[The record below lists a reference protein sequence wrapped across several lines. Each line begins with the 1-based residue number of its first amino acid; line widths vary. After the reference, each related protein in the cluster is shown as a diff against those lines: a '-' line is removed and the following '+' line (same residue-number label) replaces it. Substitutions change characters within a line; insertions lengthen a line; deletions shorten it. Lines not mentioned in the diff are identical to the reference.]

1 MTGDRQHDATQNS
14 TSQRSAGP
22 RWDPRIAVLSRPDGR
37 LQLGWTPGRAVL
49 LTLPAGVD
57 ARAVKSILRTMDG
70 SKSRAAILWEA
81 SRRGIP
87 TSVAEQ
93 FLAQLADSGFV
104 HTARRNTATVRI
116 HGVGPL
122 SDAVERA
129 LVTGGVCTR
138 RSRGYRNTDVVRS
151 WNEQLVVLADDV
163 VTDPRLVS
171 DLVRCGLPHLSV
183 RIRDGNGVVGPLVL
197 PGRSSCLRCADIIRS
212 ELDPHWLHL
221 SAQLLGSAGHAESAM
236 IHASV
241 ALALAEIDATLGA
254 LDLPGVEDL
263 PSAAT
268 AASLSSTL
276 EIALRPYRITTR
288 RWPRQISC
296 SCQYLAPVSG
306 KGRPSQT

>member
-1 MTGDRQHDATQNS
+1 MTGDTQNS
-14 TSQRSAGP
+14 TTQNTQRSVGP

-49 LTLPAGVD
+49 LTLPVGVD
-57 ARAVKSILRTMDG
+57 ARAVKSILRAMDG
-70 SKSRAAILWEA
+70 SRSRATILWEA
-81 SRRGIP
+81 SKRGIS
-87 TSVAEQ
+87 TSVTEE
-93 FLAQLADSGFV
+93 LLEQLADSGFV
-104 HTARRNTATVRI
+104 HTAGTSTASVRI

-122 SDAVERA
+122 SDAVERG
-129 LVTGGVCTR
+129 LVTSGTSTR
-138 RSRGYRNTDVVRS
+138 RSRGYRNTDVVRT

-183 RIRDGNGVVGPLVL
+183 RIRDGNGVIGPLVV
-197 PGRSSCLRCADIIRS
+197 PGQSSCLRCADIIRS

-241 ALALAEIDATLGA
+241 ALALAEIDAALSA
-254 LDLPGVEDL
+254 LDLPSVVDL
-263 PSAAT
+263 PSAAS

>member
-87 TSVAEQ
+87 TSVTEQ

-129 LVTGGVCTR
+129 LVTGGVSTR

>member
-1 MTGDRQHDATQNS
+1 MTGDTQNS
-14 TSQRSAGP
+14 STQNTQRSVGP

-49 LTLPAGVD
+49 LTLPVGVD
-57 ARAVKSILRTMDG
+57 ARAVKSILRAMDG
-70 SKSRAAILWEA
+70 SRSRATILWEA
-81 SRRGIP
+81 SKRGIS
-87 TSVAEQ
+87 TSVTEE
-93 FLAQLADSGFV
+93 LLEQLADSGFV
-104 HTARRNTATVRI
+104 HTAGTSTASVRI

-122 SDAVERA
+122 SDAVERG
-129 LVTGGVCTR
+129 LVTSGTSTR
-138 RSRGYRNTDVVRS
+138 RSRGYRNTDVVRT

-197 PGRSSCLRCADIIRS
+197 PGQSSCLRCADIIRS

-241 ALALAEIDATLGA
+241 ALALAEIDAALSA
-254 LDLPGVEDL
+254 LDLPSVVDL
-263 PSAAT
+263 PSAAS

>member
-57 ARAVKSILRTMDG
+57 ARVVKSILRTMDG

-87 TSVAEQ
+87 TSVTEQ

-129 LVTGGVCTR
+129 LVTGGVSTR

-254 LDLPGVEDL
+254 LDQPGVEDL

>member
-1 MTGDRQHDATQNS
+1 MTGDTQNS
-14 TSQRSAGP
+14 TAQNTQRSVGP

-49 LTLPAGVD
+49 LTLPVGVD

-70 SKSRAAILWEA
+70 SRSRATILWEA
-81 SRRGIP
+81 SKRGIS
-87 TSVAEQ
+87 TSVTEE
-93 FLAQLADSGFV
+93 LLEQLADSGFV
-104 HTARRNTATVRI
+104 HTAGPSTASVRI

-129 LVTGGVCTR
+129 LVTGGIRTR
-138 RSRGYRNTDVVRS
+138 RSRGYRNTDVVRT

-197 PGRSSCLRCADIIRS
+197 PGQSSCLRCADIIRS
-212 ELDPHWLHL
+212 ELDSHWLHL

-241 ALALAEIDATLGA
+241 ALALAEIDAALGA
-254 LDLPGVEDL
+254 ADRRG
-263 PSAAT
+263 AAS

>member
-1 MTGDRQHDATQNS
+1 MTGDTQDDTTQNS

-49 LTLPAGVD
+49 LTLPVGVD
-57 ARAVKSILRTMDG
+57 PRAVKSILRKMDG
-70 SKSRAAILWEA
+70 SRSRATILWEA
-81 SRRGIP
+81 STRGIS
-87 TSVAEQ
+87 TSVTEKLLEQ
-93 FLAQLADSGFV
+93 LTDSGFV
-104 HTARRNTATVRI
+104 HTAARRTVSVRI

-129 LVTGGVCTR
+129 LVTGGVSTR
-138 RSRGYRNTDVVRS
+138 RSRGYRNTDVVRT

-183 RIRDGNGVVGPLVL
+183 RIRDGNGVIGPLVV
-197 PGRSSCLRCADIIRS
+197 PGQSSCLRCADIIRS

-241 ALALAEIDATLGA
+241 ALALAEIDSAISET
-254 LDLPGVEDL
+254 
-263 PSAAT
+263 AAT
-268 AASLSSTL
+268 YAASLSSTL

>member
-87 TSVAEQ
+87 TSVTEQ

-129 LVTGGVCTR
+129 LVTGGVSTR

-254 LDLPGVEDL
+254 LDLPSVEDL

>member
-1 MTGDRQHDATQNS
+1 MTGDTQNS
-14 TSQRSAGP
+14 TTQNTQRSVGP

-49 LTLPAGVD
+49 LTLPVGVD
-57 ARAVKSILRTMDG
+57 ARAVKSILRAMDG
-70 SKSRAAILWEA
+70 SRSRATILWEA
-81 SRRGIP
+81 SKRGIS
-87 TSVAEQ
+87 TSVTEE
-93 FLAQLADSGFV
+93 LLEQLADSGFV
-104 HTARRNTATVRI
+104 HTAGTSTASVRI

-122 SDAVERA
+122 SDAVERG
-129 LVTGGVCTR
+129 LVTSGTSTR
-138 RSRGYRNTDVVRS
+138 RSRGYRNTDVVRT

-171 DLVRCGLPHLSV
+171 DLVRCGLPHISV

-197 PGRSSCLRCADIIRS
+197 PGQSSCLRCADIIRS

-241 ALALAEIDATLGA
+241 ALALAEIDAALSA
-254 LDLPGVEDL
+254 LDLPSVVDL
-263 PSAAT
+263 PSAAS

>member
-1 MTGDRQHDATQNS
+1 MTGDTQNS
-14 TSQRSAGP
+14 AIHDSTTQNTQRSVGP

-49 LTLPAGVD
+49 LTLPVGVD

-70 SKSRAAILWEA
+70 SRSRATILWEA
-81 SRRGIP
+81 SKRGIS
-87 TSVAEQ
+87 TSVTEALLE
-93 FLAQLADSGFV
+93 QLADSGFV
-104 HTARRNTATVRI
+104 RTAGTSAASVRI
-116 HGVGPL
+116 HGAGPL
-122 SDAVERA
+122 SDAVDRA
-129 LVTGGVCTR
+129 LVTGGITTR
-138 RSRGYRNTDVVRS
+138 RSRGYRNTDVVRT

-197 PGRSSCLRCADIIRS
+197 PGQSSCLRCADIIRS

-241 ALALAEIDATLGA
+241 ALALAEIDAALGVVDRRGA
-254 LDLPGVEDL
+254 
-263 PSAAT
+263 SS

>member
-1 MTGDRQHDATQNS
+1 MTGDRHDATQNI

-49 LTLPAGVD
+49 LTLSAGVD

-87 TSVAEQ
+87 TSVTEQ

-104 HTARRNTATVRI
+104 HVARRNTATVRI

-129 LVTGGVCTR
+129 LVTGGVSTR

-171 DLVRCGLPHLSV
+171 DLVRCGLPHISV

-241 ALALAEIDATLGA
+241 ALALAEIDAALGA

>member
-1 MTGDRQHDATQNS
+1 MTGDTQNS
-14 TSQRSAGP
+14 TTQNTQRSVGP

-49 LTLPAGVD
+49 LTLPVGVD

-70 SKSRAAILWEA
+70 SRSRATILWEA
-81 SRRGIP
+81 SKRGIS
-87 TSVAEQ
+87 TSVTEE
-93 FLAQLADSGFV
+93 LLEQLADSGFV
-104 HTARRNTATVRI
+104 HTAGTSTASVRI

-129 LVTGGVCTR
+129 LVTGGITTR
-138 RSRGYRNTDVVRS
+138 RSRGYRNTDVVRT

-197 PGRSSCLRCADIIRS
+197 PGQSSCLRCADIIRS

-241 ALALAEIDATLGA
+241 ALALAEIDAALGVV
-254 LDLPGVEDL
+254 DRRG
-263 PSAAT
+263 AAS

>member
-1 MTGDRQHDATQNS
+1 MTGDTQNS
-14 TSQRSAGP
+14 AIHNSTTQNTQRSVGP

-49 LTLPAGVD
+49 LTLPVGVD

-70 SKSRAAILWEA
+70 SRSRATILWEA
-81 SRRGIP
+81 SKRGIS
-87 TSVAEQ
+87 TSVTEALLE
-93 FLAQLADSGFV
+93 QLADSGFV
-104 HTARRNTATVRI
+104 HTAGTSAASVRI
-116 HGVGPL
+116 HGAGPL
-122 SDAVERA
+122 SDAVDRA
-129 LVTGGVCTR
+129 LVTGGITTR
-138 RSRGYRNTDVVRS
+138 RSRGYRNTDVVRT

-197 PGRSSCLRCADIIRS
+197 PGQSSCLRCADIIRS

-241 ALALAEIDATLGA
+241 ALALAEIDAALGVVA
-254 LDLPGVEDL
+254 RRG
-263 PSAAT
+263 AT
-268 AASLSSTL
+268 SAASLSSTL

>member
-1 MTGDRQHDATQNS
+1 
-14 TSQRSAGP
+14 
-22 RWDPRIAVLSRPDGR
+22 
-37 LQLGWTPGRAVL
+37 
-49 LTLPAGVD
+49 
-57 ARAVKSILRTMDG
+57 VKSILRTMDG

-87 TSVAEQ
+87 TSVTEQ
-93 FLAQLADSGFV
+93 FLVQLADSGFV
-104 HTARRNTATVRI
+104 HTARSNTATVRI

-129 LVTGGVCTR
+129 LVTGGVSTR

>member
-1 MTGDRQHDATQNS
+1 MMTGHTHDDTRRDS

-49 LTLPAGVD
+49 LTLPVGVD
-57 ARAVKSILRTMDG
+57 DRAVKSILRKMDG
-70 SKSRAAILWEA
+70 SRSRANILWEA

-87 TSVAEQ
+87 TSVTEE
-93 FLAQLADSGFV
+93 LLEQLAGSGFV
-104 HTARRNTATVRI
+104 HTARRSTATVRI

-122 SDAVERA
+122 SDAIERA
-129 LVTGGVCTR
+129 LVTGGVSTR
-138 RSRGYRNTDVVRS
+138 RSRGYRNTDVVRT
-151 WNEQLVVLADDV
+151 WNEQLVVLSDDV

-171 DLVRCGLPHLSV
+171 DLVRCGFPHLSV

-197 PGRSSCLRCADIIRS
+197 PGQSSCLRCADILRS

-241 ALALAEIDATLGA
+241 ALALAEIDSA
-254 LDLPGVEDL
+254 LSET
-263 PSAAT
+263 AAT
-268 AASLSSTL
+268 HAASLSSTL

>member
-1 MTGDRQHDATQNS
+1 MTGDTQNS
-14 TSQRSAGP
+14 AIHNSTTQNTQRSVGP

-49 LTLPAGVD
+49 LTLPVGVD

-70 SKSRAAILWEA
+70 SRSRATILWEA
-81 SRRGIP
+81 SKRGIS
-87 TSVAEQ
+87 TSVTEALLE
-93 FLAQLADSGFV
+93 QLADSGFV
-104 HTARRNTATVRI
+104 HTAGTSAASVRI

-129 LVTGGVCTR
+129 LVTGGISTR
-138 RSRGYRNTDVVRS
+138 RSRGYRNTDVVRT

-197 PGRSSCLRCADIIRS
+197 PGQSSCLRCADIIRS

-241 ALALAEIDATLGA
+241 ALALAEIDAALGVA
-254 LDLPGVEDL
+254 DRRGA
-263 PSAAT
+263 SS

>member
-1 MTGDRQHDATQNS
+1 MTGDTQNS
-14 TSQRSAGP
+14 TTQNTQRSVGP

-49 LTLPAGVD
+49 LTLPVGVD
-57 ARAVKSILRTMDG
+57 ARAVKSILRAMDG
-70 SKSRAAILWEA
+70 SRSRATILWEA
-81 SRRGIP
+81 SKRGIS
-87 TSVAEQ
+87 TSVTEE
-93 FLAQLADSGFV
+93 LLEQLADSGFV
-104 HTARRNTATVRI
+104 HTAGTSTASVRI

-122 SDAVERA
+122 SDAVERG
-129 LVTGGVCTR
+129 LVTSGTSTR
-138 RSRGYRNTDVVRS
+138 RSRGYRNTDVVRT

-197 PGRSSCLRCADIIRS
+197 PGQSSCLRCADIIRS

-241 ALALAEIDATLGA
+241 ALALAEIDAALSA
-254 LDLPGVEDL
+254 LDLPSVVDL
-263 PSAAT
+263 PSAAS

-306 KGRPSQT
+306 KGRASQT

>member
-1 MTGDRQHDATQNS
+1 MTGDTQNS
-14 TSQRSAGP
+14 AIHDSTTQNTQRSVGP
-22 RWDPRIAVLSRPDGR
+22 RWDPRIAVLSRPEGR

-49 LTLPAGVD
+49 LTLPVGVD

-70 SKSRAAILWEA
+70 SRSRATILWEA
-81 SRRGIP
+81 SKRGIS
-87 TSVAEQ
+87 TSVTEE
-93 FLAQLADSGFV
+93 LLEQLADSGFV
-104 HTARRNTATVRI
+104 HTAGTSAASVRI

-122 SDAVERA
+122 SDAVDRA
-129 LVTGGVCTR
+129 LVTDGISTR
-138 RSRGYRNTDVVRS
+138 RSRGYRNTDVVRT

-197 PGRSSCLRCADIIRS
+197 PGQSSCLRCADIIRS

-241 ALALAEIDATLGA
+241 ALALAEIDAALGVV
-254 LDLPGVEDL
+254 DRHG
-263 PSAAT
+263 AT
-268 AASLSSTL
+268 SAASLSSTL

>member
-1 MTGDRQHDATQNS
+1 MTGDRQHDTTQNR
-14 TSQRSAGP
+14 TAQRSAGP

-87 TSVAEQ
+87 TSVTEQ

-129 LVTGGVCTR
+129 LVTSGVSTR

>member
-1 MTGDRQHDATQNS
+1 MTGDTQNS
-14 TSQRSAGP
+14 AIHDSTTQNTQRSVGP

-49 LTLPAGVD
+49 LTLPVGVD

-70 SKSRAAILWEA
+70 SRSRATILWEA
-81 SRRGIP
+81 SKRGIS
-87 TSVAEQ
+87 TSVTEA
-93 FLAQLADSGFV
+93 LLDQLADSGFV
-104 HTARRNTATVRI
+104 HTSGTSAASVRI

-129 LVTGGVCTR
+129 LVTGGITTR
-138 RSRGYRNTDVVRS
+138 RSRGYRNTDVVRT

-197 PGRSSCLRCADIIRS
+197 PGQSSCLRCADIIRS

-241 ALALAEIDATLGA
+241 ALALAEIDAALGVV
-254 LDLPGVEDL
+254 DRHG
-263 PSAAT
+263 AT
-268 AASLSSTL
+268 SAASLSSTL

>member
-1 MTGDRQHDATQNS
+1 MTGDTQNS
-14 TSQRSAGP
+14 AIHNSTTQNTQRSVGP

-49 LTLPAGVD
+49 LTLPVGVD

-70 SKSRAAILWEA
+70 SRSRATILWEA
-81 SRRGIP
+81 SKRGIS
-87 TSVAEQ
+87 TSVTEE
-93 FLAQLADSGFV
+93 LLEQLADSGFV
-104 HTARRNTATVRI
+104 HTAGTSAASVRI

-129 LVTGGVCTR
+129 LVTGGISTR
-138 RSRGYRNTDVVRS
+138 RSRGYRNTDVVRT

-171 DLVRCGLPHLSV
+171 DLVRCGLPHLCV

-197 PGRSSCLRCADIIRS
+197 PGQSSCLRCADIIRS

-241 ALALAEIDATLGA
+241 ALALAEIDAALGVV
-254 LDLPGVEDL
+254 DRRG
-263 PSAAT
+263 AT
-268 AASLSSTL
+268 SAASLSSTL

>member
-87 TSVAEQ
+87 TSVTEQ
-93 FLAQLADSGFV
+93 FLVQLADSGFV
-104 HTARRNTATVRI
+104 HTARSNTATVRI

-129 LVTGGVCTR
+129 LVTGGVSTR

-254 LDLPGVEDL
+254 LDLPGVDVVDNFMNAPGEG
-263 PSAAT
+263 
-268 AASLSSTL
+268 
-276 EIALRPYRITTR
+276 TR
-288 RWPRQISC
+288 
-296 SCQYLAPVSG
+296 
-306 KGRPSQT
+306 

>member
-1 MTGDRQHDATQNS
+1 MTGDTQNS
-14 TSQRSAGP
+14 TTQNTQRSVGP

-49 LTLPAGVD
+49 LTLPVGVD

-70 SKSRAAILWEA
+70 SRSRATILWEA
-81 SRRGIP
+81 SKRGIS
-87 TSVAEQ
+87 TSVTEE
-93 FLAQLADSGFV
+93 LLEQLADSGFV
-104 HTARRNTATVRI
+104 HTAGTSTASVRI

-129 LVTGGVCTR
+129 LVTSGTSTR
-138 RSRGYRNTDVVRS
+138 RSRGYRNTDVVRT

-197 PGRSSCLRCADIIRS
+197 PGQSSCLRCADIIRS

-241 ALALAEIDATLGA
+241 ALALAEIDAALSA
-254 LDLPGVEDL
+254 LDLPSVVDL
-263 PSAAT
+263 PSAAS

>member
-57 ARAVKSILRTMDG
+57 ARVVKSILRTMDG
-70 SKSRAAILWEA
+70 SRSRAAILWEA

-87 TSVAEQ
+87 TSVTEQ

-129 LVTGGVCTR
+129 LVTGGVSTR

-254 LDLPGVEDL
+254 LDQPGVEDL

>member
-1 MTGDRQHDATQNS
+1 
-14 TSQRSAGP
+14 
-22 RWDPRIAVLSRPDGR
+22 
-37 LQLGWTPGRAVL
+37 
-49 LTLPAGVD
+49 
-57 ARAVKSILRTMDG
+57 MDG

-87 TSVAEQ
+87 TSVTEQ
-93 FLAQLADSGFV
+93 FLVQLADSGFV
-104 HTARRNTATVRI
+104 HTARSNTATVRI

-129 LVTGGVCTR
+129 LVTGGVSTR

-241 ALALAEIDATLGA
+241 ALALAEIDAALGA

>member
-87 TSVAEQ
+87 TSVTEQ

-129 LVTGGVCTR
+129 LVTSGVSTR

-171 DLVRCGLPHLSV
+171 DLVRYGLPHLSV

>member
-1 MTGDRQHDATQNS
+1 MTGDTQNS
-14 TSQRSAGP
+14 TTQNTQRSVGP

-49 LTLPAGVD
+49 LTLPVGVD
-57 ARAVKSILRTMDG
+57 ARAVKSILRKMDG
-70 SKSRAAILWEA
+70 SRSRATILWEA
-81 SRRGIP
+81 STRGIS
-87 TSVAEQ
+87 TSVTEKLLEQ
-93 FLAQLADSGFV
+93 LTDSGFV
-104 HTARRNTATVRI
+104 HTAARRTVSVRI

-129 LVTGGVCTR
+129 LVTGGVSTR
-138 RSRGYRNTDVVRS
+138 RSRGYRNTDVVRT

-183 RIRDGNGVVGPLVL
+183 RIRDGNGVIGPLVV
-197 PGRSSCLRCADIIRS
+197 PGQSSCLRCADIIRS

-241 ALALAEIDATLGA
+241 ALALAEIDSA
-254 LDLPGVEDL
+254 LSET
-263 PSAAT
+263 AAT
-268 AASLSSTL
+268 YAASLSSTL

>member
-1 MTGDRQHDATQNS
+1 MVYLPS
-14 TSQRSAGP
+14 GP
-22 RWDPRIAVLSRPDGR
+22 DPAVLSRPDGR

-87 TSVAEQ
+87 TSVTEQ

-129 LVTGGVCTR
+129 LVTGGVSTR

>member
-87 TSVAEQ
+87 TSVTEQ

-104 HTARRNTATVRI
+104 HTARRNTVTVRI

-129 LVTGGVCTR
+129 LVTGGVSTR

>member
-1 MTGDRQHDATQNS
+1 MTGDTQDDTTQNS

-49 LTLPAGVD
+49 LTLPVGVD
-57 ARAVKSILRTMDG
+57 RARGEVDPPQNGRLQIPRDHPVGSIDARDFDVGDGEVARATRRFRIRPHCRQEHRVRPDPTVSVHSRTPSSAPWSPAG
-70 SKSRAAILWEA
+70 YS
-81 SRRGIP
+81 
-87 TSVAEQ
+87 
-93 FLAQLADSGFV
+93 
-104 HTARRNTATVRI
+104 
-116 HGVGPL
+116 
-122 SDAVERA
+122 
-129 LVTGGVCTR
+129 TR
-138 RSRGYRNTDVVRS
+138 RSRGYRNTDVVRT

-183 RIRDGNGVVGPLVL
+183 RIRDGNGVIGPLVV
-197 PGRSSCLRCADIIRS
+197 PGQSSCLRCADIIRS

-241 ALALAEIDATLGA
+241 ALALAEIDSA
-254 LDLPGVEDL
+254 LSET
-263 PSAAT
+263 AAT
-268 AASLSSTL
+268 YAASLSSTL